1 MDSARRRLNS
11 ALLEDDQRLLAL
23 LRSGDEAAFVALVK
37 RYHRPLVRLAVSF
50 VKREDVAEEVAQDA
64 WQGLL
69 ESLERF
75 TPQAS
80 LKTWLYRILINCARA
95 RQRKERHSVP
105 LSSLGSDDPDGPAVS
120 PDRFSPQGHVWEG
133 HWASPPRQFVL
144 GDPAIS
150 AEVRALLR
158 EAIGSLPEPH
168 GQVMLLRDVEGW
180 SSEEVCDACDLTE
193 SNQRVIL
200 HRARSKVRAFLEQR
214 LGGEVQ

>member
-1 MDSARRRLNS
+1 MDSAGRRPDS

-23 LRSGDEAAFVALVK
+23 LRSGDEAAFVALV
-37 RYHRPLVRLAVSF
+37 HRHHRALVRLAVSF
-50 VKREDVAEEVAQDA
+50 VKREDIAEEVAQEA

-69 ESLERF
+69 ESLDRF

-95 RQRKERHSVP
+95 RARKERHSVP
-105 LSSLGSDDPDGPAVS
+105 LSSLGSDEPDAPSVS
-120 PDRFSPQGHVWEG
+120 PDRFSPPGHVWEG
-133 HWASPPRQFVL
+133 HWSSPPRQFVL
-144 GDPAIS
+144 GDPAVS

-158 EAIGSLPEPH
+158 EAIDALPEPH
-168 GQVMLLRDVEGW
+168 REVMQLRDVEGW
-180 SSEEVCDACDLTE
+180 SSDEVCEACGLTE

-200 HRARSKVRAFLEQR
+200 HRARSKVRAFLELR